1 MEISTN
7 LKFSINFKPKWDS
20 YLMCWVGI
28 SKPEL
33 IRFQCLHAVHSTL
46 IQRRWSHIEELELW
60 SWRDHCYLH
69 QIRCTWHKSVFECVL
84 CVRACKGVSLYFMST
99 WGVWW
104 KWSRICS
111 FSRCYASQT
120 EQVPYF
126 FSSLTFSHMFTFC
139 FLHPSTLWSLNHLEA
154 KWLVRCRETNACGQS
169 FQKISLCSLTY
180 CSFCLLGGEFLPIFF
195 PVWFGLWG
203 QSLQRKTQRWPTRT
217 GLYLLHG
224 PHYEIVR
231 LTVLCYPDSSATFT
245 PCVYNFQYWLKKTR
259 QSALFFHYS
268 YIKMVLFCD
277 SCEISGLQLW
287 VGKKSGY
294 HWANG
299 R

>member
-1 MEISTN
+1 M
-7 LKFSINFKPKWDS
+7 LA
-20 YLMCWVGI
+20 

-33 IRFQCLHAVHSTL
+33 IGFQCLDAVYSTL

-60 SWRDHCYLH
+60 SSRDHCYLH
-69 QIRCTWHKSVFECVL
+69 QIRCTWHKSVFRCVL

-104 KWSRICS
+104 KRPRICS

-126 FSSLTFSHMFTFC
+126 FFFISHLLSYVHLLLPPSFYFMILEPLRSKMACQMQGDKCLWPKFSE
-139 FLHPSTLWSLNHLEA
+139 N
-154 KWLVRCRETNACGQS
+154 VN
-169 FQKISLCSLTY
+169 
-180 CSFCLLGGEFLPIFF
+180 
-195 PVWFGLWG
+195 
-203 QSLQRKTQRWPTRT
+203 
-217 GLYLLHG
+217 
-224 PHYEIVR
+224 VR

-245 PCVYNFQYWLKKTR
+245 PCVYNFQYWLKPKKTR

-268 YIKMVLFCD
+268 DIKIVLFCD

-294 HWANG
+294 HWDHG
-299 R
+299 RWAEQRLADCYIHNKVAFLSYVIKSWQYCTTGQVSN